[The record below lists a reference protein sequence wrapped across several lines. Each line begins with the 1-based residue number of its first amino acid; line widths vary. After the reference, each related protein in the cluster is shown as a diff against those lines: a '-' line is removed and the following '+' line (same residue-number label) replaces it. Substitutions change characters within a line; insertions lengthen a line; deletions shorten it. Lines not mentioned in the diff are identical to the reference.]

1 MTTDTQKAERNKKL
15 RQIASKL
22 SKMTPAEL
30 AATAAQMPIVTCEGR
45 TLSLHNQAFLAL
57 QAGHRTIT
65 MIGGYR
71 QWMKQGRAVTRAEHA
86 CGSIFV
92 PLVDHPAAGDEME
105 DEPGGVRF
113 ILVPVFDVSQTHEI
127 LLPEKAHAAG
137 G

>member
-1 MTTDTQKAERNKKL
+1 MLTDPARIERNRQL

-22 SKMTPAEL
+22 SKITPSEL
-30 AATAAQMPIVTCEGR
+30 AAIAANMPIVTCEGR

-57 QAGHRTIT
+57 QAGSRTIT

-71 QWMKQGRAVTRAEHA
+71 QWMKHARAVTQGQHA

-113 ILVPVFDVSQTHEI
+113 ILVPIFDVSQTHEI
-127 LLPEKAHAAG
+127 LAPEKAHAAG